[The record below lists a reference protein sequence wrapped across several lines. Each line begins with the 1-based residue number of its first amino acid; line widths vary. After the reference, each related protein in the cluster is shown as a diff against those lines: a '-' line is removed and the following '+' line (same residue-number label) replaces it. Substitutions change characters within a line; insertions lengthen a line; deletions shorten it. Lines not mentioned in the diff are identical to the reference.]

1 ILSRQVLENLL
12 GLDPASIPPCDPIP
26 SSDPAIVFAYTKLL
40 WCVGAHEEAL
50 SSSTSVFQFLSPNL
64 LNTNETLDSLDSRQ
78 LEIQLI
84 NERKELR
91 RLLAKCC
98 LKLGSWYSELYT
110 RSPPSGCG
118 GGGVG
123 GVNSTSNHSVIDN
136 HHLANSNSIFTNTNG
151 NGLQFSVAAAARTLS
166 KVNSSNNN
174 DTLVENIYSSRSN
187 GVTMRTSIHHS
198 NSLTV
203 GSRESTTIH
212 RNGGVGGSSARMRRT
227 GSTNTTTNTGSGSG
241 TSVALV
247 NDNIA
252 ASSISQT
259 WEESQAFVIQCY
271 QTATLHAPECRN
283 TWQSWAMANYA
294 VFNHLDTLKAC
305 LERAELELN
314 KAGGGIDSHSSWAS
328 RRNFSSS
335 TGIHG
340 PGTNQIQPLNFPAGN
355 MSSNFAALPPP
366 IAELVRAKADL
377 QRCMELHAAPSVRGF
392 VNSISLSPT
401 ANLQASSIFFPN
413 FVIFITQKV
422 RI

>member
-1 ILSRQVLENLL
+1 MVILSRQVLENLL

-40 WCVGAHEEAL
+40 WCVGAHEEAVSRLCVLKTHVLEPLLRTTDTNTNCAQQL

-118 GGGVG
+118 
-123 GVNSTSNHSVIDN
+123 
-136 HHLANSNSIFTNTNG
+136 
-151 NGLQFSVAAAARTLS
+151 AARTLS